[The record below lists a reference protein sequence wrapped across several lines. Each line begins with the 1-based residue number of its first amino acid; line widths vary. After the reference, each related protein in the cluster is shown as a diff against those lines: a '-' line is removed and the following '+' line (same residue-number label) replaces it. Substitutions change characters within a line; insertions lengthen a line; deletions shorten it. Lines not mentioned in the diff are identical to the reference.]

1 MMKRRA
7 FLQSAAI
14 SSLFLSTHA
23 LAAKDVKTQPFNLLG
38 TDVSGKKVQLKDYA
52 GKTVLVSFFTFD
64 CQVCTNDLKLMREF
78 YVGNSN
84 KNFVLLGVNIDKNK
98 KELDEYNEVTT
109 LAYPKA
115 QRFPS
120 VWRNDPAHKDN
131 FGLITTTPTHFVLN
145 KQHQLAFKREGAF
158 RGEDWDNLWL
168 SLS

>member
-1 MMKRRA
+1 MNRRD
-7 FLQSAAI
+7 FLQSVAV
-14 SSLFLSTHA
+14 SSLALSGSV
-23 LAAKDVKTQPFNLLG
+23 LAANEGKALSYNLLG

-64 CQVCTNDLKLMREF
+64 CPVCTNDLKLMREF

-84 KNFVLLGVNIDKNK
+84 KKFILLGVNIDKNK

-109 LAYPKA
+109 LAYPKS

-131 FGLITTTPTHFVLN
+131 FGIINTTPTHFVLN
-145 KQHQLAFKREGAF
+145 KQHQLVFKREGAF
-158 RGEDWDNLWL
+158 QGEDWDNLWL

>member
-1 MMKRRA
+1 MNRRD
-7 FLQSAAI
+7 FLQSVAV
-14 SSLFLSTHA
+14 SSLSLSGSV
-23 LAAKDVKTQPFNLLG
+23 LAANDAKALSYNLLG

-64 CQVCTNDLKLMREF
+64 CPVCTNDLKLMREF

-84 KNFVLLGVNIDKNK
+84 KKFILLGVNIDKNK

-131 FGLITTTPTHFVLN
+131 FGVIKTTPTHFVLN
-145 KQHQLAFKREGAF
+145 KQHQLVFKREGAF
-158 RGEDWDNLWL
+158 QGEDWDNLWL

>member
-1 MMKRRA
+1 MNRRD
-7 FLQSAAI
+7 FLQSVAV
-14 SSLFLSTHA
+14 SSLALSGSVMAANDNKA
-23 LAAKDVKTQPFNLLG
+23 LSYNLLG

-64 CQVCTNDLKLMREF
+64 CPVCTNDLKLMREF

-84 KNFVLLGVNIDKNK
+84 KKFILLGVNIDKNK

-109 LAYPKA
+109 LAYPKS

-131 FGLITTTPTHFVLN
+131 FGLIKTTPTHFVLN
-145 KQHQLAFKREGAF
+145 KQHQLVFKREGAF
-158 RGEDWDNLWL
+158 QAEDWDNLWL

>member
-1 MMKRRA
+1 MKRRA
-7 FLQSAAI
+7 FLKSAAI
-14 SSLFLSTHA
+14 SSFFLSTQVF
-23 LAAKDVKTQPFNLLG
+23 AAKDEKTPPFNLLG
-38 TDVSGKKVQLKDYA
+38 TDVSGKKIQLKDYA

-78 YVGNSN
+78 YLGNSK

-120 VWRNDPAHKDN
+120 VWRNDPSHKDN
-131 FGLITTTPTHFVLN
+131 FGVITTTPTHFVLN
-145 KQHQLAFKREGAF
+145 KQHKLAFKREGAF